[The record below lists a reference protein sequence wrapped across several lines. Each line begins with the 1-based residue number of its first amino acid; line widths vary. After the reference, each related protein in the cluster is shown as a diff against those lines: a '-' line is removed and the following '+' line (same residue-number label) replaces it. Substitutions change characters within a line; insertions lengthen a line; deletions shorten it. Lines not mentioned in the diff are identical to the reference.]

1 MQTYMLA
8 GLPLVLALILDN
20 TNPEIFSLLYTT
32 PIGWMFIIL
41 MALMEGVGVYLML
54 KIVKIK
60 V

>member
-1 MQTYMLA
+1 MLA